1 MLGIITDIII
11 SLDIMIEIIID
22 HKIIAVA
29 QFIGNE
35 YQLFSCGK
43 NHRKLLIRSLFLY
56 PKLFKPV
63 LGTVEFCL
71 FLYYLTWWTGLIR
84 NGSMLQTTFSINMLN
99 SCLHVFFIFNCL

>member
-11 SLDIMIEIIID
+11 SLDIMIIIEIIID

-29 QFIGNE
+29 QSIGNE
-35 YQLFSCGK
+35 YQLFSSGK

-84 NGSMLQTTFSINMLN
+84 NGSMLQTTFSVNMLN
-99 SCLHVFFIFNCL
+99 SSSACFFYF

>member
-11 SLDIMIEIIID
+11 SLDIMIIIEIIID

-99 SCLHVFFIFNCL
+99 SLSACFFYF